1 MARTDMVCKATTLL
15 FEKFPATEIM
25 FYTTCIFLARRM
37 KLKMAKVAT
46 SVILKQVLEKKSV
59 HPVIF

>member
-1 MARTDMVCKATTLL
+1 MARTDMVNMATTLL
-15 FEKFPATEIM
+15 FKIFPATEIM
-25 FYTTCIFLARRM
+25 FFTCIYLARRM

-59 HPVIF
+59 HQVIF